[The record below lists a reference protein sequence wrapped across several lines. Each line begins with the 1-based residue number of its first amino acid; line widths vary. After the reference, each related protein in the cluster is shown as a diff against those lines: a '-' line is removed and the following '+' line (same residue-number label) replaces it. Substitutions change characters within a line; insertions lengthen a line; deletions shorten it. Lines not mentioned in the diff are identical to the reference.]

1 MSYEHIKDLRPAD
14 FKRYC
19 GVEPETFRRMVEL
32 VSKRLTKER
41 RKTGRPPKLSVEDQ
55 VLLTLEY
62 WREYRTI
69 FHLATSWGL
78 HESNVCRVIRRVEDI
93 LTKSRAFKLPGKKKL
108 QLADHE
114 IEFVVV
120 DVAETPVER
129 PKKAKV
135 LLQRQEEAAH
145 AEEPSGHQRA
155 DATSH
160 LHGVRARPRS

>member
-1 MSYEHIKDLRPAD
+1 MSYERIKDLRPAD

-19 GVEPETFRRMVEL
+19 GVEPETFRRMVEV

-41 RKTGRPPKLSVEDQ
+41 RKPGRPPKLPVEDQ

-62 WREYRTI
+62 WREYRTF

-93 LTKSRAFKLPGKKKL
+93 LTRSRAFKLPGKKRL
-108 QLADHE
+108 QVADPE
-114 IEFVVV
+114 IEFIVV

-129 PKKAKV
+129 PNKSSKPTT
-135 LLQRQEEAAH
+135 AARR
-145 AEEPSGHQRA
+145 SG
-155 DATSH
+155 T
-160 LHGVRARPRS
+160 P

>member
-1 MSYEHIKDLRPAD
+1 MSYEQIKDLRPAE

-19 GVEPETFRRMVEL
+19 GVEPETFRRMVDL
-32 VSKRLTKER
+32 VSNRLTKQR
-41 RKTGRPPKLSVEDQ
+41 RQTGRPPKLTVEDQ

-62 WREYRTI
+62 WREYRTL

-108 QLADHE
+108 QPADHE
-114 IEFVVV
+114 IEFIVV

-129 PKKAKV
+129 PKKSRKPIT
-135 LLQRQEEAAH
+135 AARR
-145 AEEPSGHQRA
+145 SG
-155 DATSH
+155 T
-160 LHGVRARPRS
+160 P

>member
-1 MSYEHIKDLRPAD
+1 MSYEQIKDLRPAD

-19 GVEPETFRRMVEL
+19 GVEPETFQRMVEL
-32 VSKRLTKER
+32 VSKRLAKTR
-41 RKTGRPPKLSVEDQ
+41 RKSGRPPKLSVEDQ

-62 WREYRTI
+62 WREYRTL

-93 LTKSRAFKLPGKKKL
+93 LTKSQAFKLPGKKKL

-129 PKKAKV
+129 PKKSRKPTT
-135 LLQRQEEAAH
+135 AARR
-145 AEEPSGHQRA
+145 SGI
-155 DATSH
+155 
-160 LHGVRARPRS
+160 P

>member
-1 MSYEHIKDLRPAD
+1 MSYEQIKDLRPAD

-19 GVEPETFRRMVEL
+19 GVEPETFNRMVEV
-32 VSKRLTKER
+32 VSKRLIRTR
-41 RKTGRPPKLSVEDQ
+41 RKAGRPPKLSVEDQ

-62 WREYRTI
+62 WREYRTF

-114 IEFVVV
+114 IEFIVV

-129 PKKAKV
+129 PKKSNKPIT
-135 LLQRQEEAAH
+135 AARR
-145 AEEPSGHQRA
+145 SG
-155 DATSH
+155 T
-160 LHGVRARPRS
+160 P

>member
-1 MSYEHIKDLRPAD
+1 MSYEQVKDLRPAD

-32 VSKRLTKER
+32 VSTRLIGAR

-62 WREYRTI
+62 WREYRTL

-78 HESNVCRVIRRVEDI
+78 HESNVCRIIRRVEDI
-93 LTKSRAFKLPGKKKL
+93 LTTSRAFKLPGKKVL
-108 QLADHE
+108 QPADHE

-129 PKKAKV
+129 PKKSSKPITAAK
-135 LLQRQEEAAH
+135 R
-145 AEEPSGHQRA
+145 S
-155 DATSH
+155 AT
-160 LHGVRARPRS
+160 R